1 MDFWA
6 WLGRFHPALV
16 HFPIGIV
23 IVGIILYYV
32 HKRKPEWQIAQAI
45 GPIFFIGF
53 LTAILAAFCGWML
66 AGEGGYDMGTLFWH
80 RWLGVG
86 IVLLSFALW
95 RWQSKD
101 SSQLARFGV
110 PLLAVIIFITGH
122 LGGNLTH
129 GEGYLVEKGP
139 EFIKKLTSYE
149 ERMAI
154 ATFDDPDSCL
164 VYDDLIHPV
173 LETKCFNCHN
183 EKLKKGGFDMTSQ
196 ESLMK
201 GGRNGEAIEGESA
214 SSEIFKRVVQ
224 DPNSKKYMPPKGTP
238 LSYREI
244 RLLEWWIDSGAD
256 FEKAVSEME
265 TPQDIAQILLSRHQL
280 DITPKSFLE
289 KTKVETLAD
298 ERLIELE
305 KAGFAVQPLAITS
318 PFIDVR
324 WKRVDSLSL
333 SDALESLQSIAANQV
348 AWLDLG
354 ESEITD
360 ADLSEVT
367 QCKNLVRLKLQ
378 KTAIGDEGV
387 RSLSE
392 LKHLESLNLY
402 GTKITNQASEHLSKM
417 SSLRNLYVWQTEFDS
432 ERAESLETTLPDLE
446 VVVGLSFGD

>member
-1 MDFWA
+1 
-6 WLGRFHPALV
+6 
-16 HFPIGIV
+16 
-23 IVGIILYYV
+23 
-32 HKRKPEWQIAQAI
+32 
-45 GPIFFIGF
+45 
-53 LTAILAAFCGWML
+53 
-66 AGEGGYDMGTLFWH
+66 
-80 RWLGVG
+80 
-86 IVLLSFALW
+86 
-95 RWQSKD
+95 
-101 SSQLARFGV
+101 
-110 PLLAVIIFITGH
+110 
-122 LGGNLTH
+122 
-129 GEGYLVEKGP
+129 
-139 EFIKKLTSYE
+139 
-149 ERMAI
+149 
-154 ATFDDPDSCL
+154 
-164 VYDDLIHPV
+164 
-173 LETKCFNCHN
+173 
-183 EKLKKGGFDMTSQ
+183 
-196 ESLMK
+196 
-201 GGRNGEAIEGESA
+201 
-214 SSEIFKRVVQ
+214 
-224 DPNSKKYMPPKGTP
+224 
-238 LSYREI
+238 
-244 RLLEWWIDSGAD
+244 SGAD